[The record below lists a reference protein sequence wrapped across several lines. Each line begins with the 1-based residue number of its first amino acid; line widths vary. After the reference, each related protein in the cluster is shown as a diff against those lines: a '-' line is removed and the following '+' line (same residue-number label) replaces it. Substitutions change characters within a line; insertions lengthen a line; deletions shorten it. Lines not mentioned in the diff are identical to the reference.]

1 MGFLTATR
9 GEAVPILRNPY
20 PVKGLRHIQVHVVFF
35 ALFKVLWVPRI
46 RYAAQIYPT
55 SVFIDYSSPVSNKK

>member
-9 GEAVPILRNPY
+9 GEASARTKKSLPCERVTPY
-20 PVKGLRHIQVHVVFF
+20 SSACGFF

-55 SVFIDYSSPVSNKK
+55 SVFIDYSSPVSN

>member
-1 MGFLTATR
+1 MGFFRATV
-9 GEAVPILRNPY
+9 GTLVPILRNPY

-55 SVFIDYSSPVSNKK
+55 SVFIDYSSPVSN